1 MNIINLQDLTHRQ
14 LQSKKTGECYSQSSV
29 ITDHFG
35 FTDLFVHHEI
45 LPPGIK
51 SSHPHYH
58 MQSEEMIFVIGGE
71 PIAIYGDDVVQLKP
85 GDFIGFKP
93 GIPEYHVL
101 ENKTDAT
108 VTLLVIS
115 SKPEVDELK
124 YKP

>member
-1 MNIINLQDLTHRQ
+1 MNIINLKDISHRQ
-14 LQSKKTGECYSQSSV
+14 LESKKTGEFYSRSGV

-35 FTDLFVHHEI
+35 FKDLFVHHEI
-45 LPPGIK
+45 LAPGIK

-58 MQSEEMIFVIGGE
+58 MKSEEMIFVIDGE
-71 PIAIYGDDVVQLKP
+71 PTAIYGDDIVQLKP

-115 SKPEVDELK
+115 SKPEIDEMK
-124 YKP
+124 YKL